1 MSEQPLQGN
10 QDDLVEPRPVAPEN
24 EPSLDT
30 ARIVQDTEAL
40 TPKAEPD
47 HTEPGVV
54 KVPPQ
59 GWNVLAIISLVL
71 ALTASPLTV
80 IFGYLA
86 VGQIRR
92 ANQKGEAL
100 AWTAV
105 GLGWLWLV
113 AWVAAVV
120 IAALVWFEL

>member
-1 MSEQPLQGN
+1 MSEQPLHGDHEN
-10 QDDLVEPRPVAPEN
+10 LVEPRPVAAET

-30 ARIVQDTEAL
+30 ARISHDAEAL
-40 TPKAEPD
+40 A
-47 HTEPGVV
+47 HQAVTEPIEPETS
-54 KVPPQ
+54 KEPAQ